1 MHRHLKISLLL
12 LFAAFFCAAMPVCGQ
27 SIKQLEEQRNQIL
40 KGLETTNK
48 MLSETKKSQQS
59 SLHKL
64 NILSRI
70 VTERKLL
77 ISTLS
82 SEIKEL
88 DNEMS
93 RLEEEKQNLEKRLI
107 TTKDDYAKLVRET
120 NINKGTY
127 AQLMFVLSA
136 ENFNQS
142 YRRLRYLQEYSNYR
156 KAQVKEI
163 ERLSAKLDEKTH
175 ELKKNRASKELVLT
189 QQEEEAQKLS
199 NDEKQEKNLLN
210 NLNKKEKQLKND
222 LRKQQKQ
229 EAELNKK
236 IENAIAEQIRKEEE
250 KRRLAAERDAKKAK
264 ETGLKTTEENSAVA
278 ALTKEEKLLT
288 GNFEKNKGR
297 LPWPVERG
305 FVSRKFGTHPHPVLK
320 HVTTNCNGVYI
331 QTTAGSDAR
340 AVYDGV
346 VTSRFV
352 ANGYNNAIIVQHGE
366 YRSIYANLTDI
377 YVKEG
382 DKVSAKQALGK
393 IYTDDENDNKTE
405 LYFQINK
412 DRNKQNPE
420 TWITK

>member
-1 MHRHLKISLLL
+1 MKSTFRHIFFLTCFV
-12 LFAAFFCAAMPVCGQ
+12 FAGTAIPIFGQ
-27 SIKQLEEQRNQIL
+27 TVKQLEEQRGQIL
-40 KGLETTNK
+40 KRLETTTK
-48 MLSETKKSQQS
+48 MLSETKKSRQS
-59 SLHKL
+59 SLSKL
-64 NILSRI
+64 TILSRT
-70 VTERKLL
+70 VAERRSL
-77 ISTLS
+77 INTLNG
-82 SEIKEL
+82 EIKGL
-88 DNEMS
+88 DNEMA
-93 RLEEEKQNLEKRLI
+93 RIEEEKQTLEKRLNAA
-107 TTKDDYAKLVRET
+107 KDAYAKLVREA

-127 AQLMFVLSA
+127 AQLMFILSA

-142 YRRLRYLQEYSNYR
+142 YRRLRYIQEYSNYQ

-163 ERLSAKLDEKTH
+163 EKLTAKLEEKAI
-175 ELKKNRASKELVLT
+175 ELQRNKASKETVLT
-189 QQEEEAQKLS
+189 QHRQETVKLS
-199 NDEKQEKNLLN
+199 EDEKQEKTLLN
-210 NLNKKEKQLKND
+210 SLNKQEKRLKDD

-236 IENAIAEQIRKEEE
+236 IEKAIAEQIRKEEE

-264 ETGLKTTEENSAVA
+264 ETGVKPTEANSAVA

-320 HVTTNCNGVYI
+320 HVTTNCNGIYI
-331 QTTAGSDAR
+331 QTTAGSNAR

-352 ANGYNNAIIVQHGE
+352 ASGYNNAVIIRHGE
-366 YRSIYANLTDI
+366 YRTIYANLTEI

-382 DKVSAKQALGK
+382 DKVSAKQAIGK

-405 LYFQINK
+405 LYFQVNK
-412 DRNKQNPE
+412 DKSKQNPE
-420 TWITK
+420 IWITK